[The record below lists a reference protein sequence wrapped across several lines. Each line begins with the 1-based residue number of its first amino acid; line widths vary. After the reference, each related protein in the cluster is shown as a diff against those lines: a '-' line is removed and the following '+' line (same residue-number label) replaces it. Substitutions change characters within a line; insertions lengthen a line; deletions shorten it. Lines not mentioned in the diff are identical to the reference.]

1 MAEPVRLVVPAAQI
15 EAPSAP
21 GGGTGGG
28 GGTQQQRVLQA
39 INDSVGSTVPTGVVY
54 GILGGM
60 GVLIGVAYLSRKWLG
75 AVTEPTSTKKET
87 VRHPKKLLK
96 EMAAE
101 LDLSKAEM
109 AKLKH
114 HSERLGVENPLTLML
129 CPSLL
134 KAKSEGATDRG
145 EGTGVRGQG

>member
-1 MAEPVRLVVPAAQI
+1 MASEVRLVVPTAQI
-15 EAPSAP
+15 EAPSNPAGGAGGASS
-21 GGGTGGG
+21 GGGS
-28 GGTQQQRVLQA
+28 QQERVLQA
-39 INDSVGSTVPTGVVY
+39 INDSVGSTVPAGVLY

-75 AVTEPTSTKKET
+75 AISEPSSAKKET
-87 VRHPKKLLK
+87 LRHPKKLMK

-101 LDLSKAEM
+101 LELSKAEL

-134 KAKSEGATDRG
+134 KERGAVKRDR
-145 EGTGVRGQG
+145 EA